1 MQLLIR
7 LLNKRRSDFCWLN
20 ILLLLNERYSQGQNS
35 ILETFH
41 SAKSSRAL
49 GNWTIY
55 WLCFYTAVYVK
66 PSIKFFLNFQENNN
80 FNVNTYS
87 FKFIHTSVKL
97 VMFKQTPKHNYKIY
111 NRTCLLKIRHVF
123 LDYWIFIMVA
133 YTFTCRIIDVHA
145 DCR

>member
-1 MQLLIR
+1 MSVIPRDKTVYL
-7 LLNKRRSDFCWLN
+7 KRFTVPNHLELSAT
-20 ILLLLNERYSQGQNS
+20 EQS
-35 ILETFH
+35 IDYVSIPL
-41 SAKSSRAL
+41 S
-49 GNWTIY
+49 
-55 WLCFYTAVYVK
+55 YVK

-123 LDYWIFIMVA
+123 LDY
-133 YTFTCRIIDVHA
+133 
-145 DCR
+145 